1 MNRKILLFTFVIS
14 LAVNT
19 NSQTACTYPQG
30 FYGIQGPKGCYNNST
45 IVSSTQMMLNAFG
58 TDPSVI
64 FGYVANRRFFT
75 LFKTDITNKNIFKM
89 LPGAHQGRKIAVDNV
104 LPYDGAYYADA
115 STWSLV
121 PIQPTGTATGRIN
134 NLLLS
139 NTITLWFNLRTST
152 SLGTIS
158 LAQDTLIT
166 SEQTSCGSGVPIGSP
181 TKWAIP
187 HSIFLVLNGGTVYT
201 NNVNGLLQLADDVL
215 GGVNTTVYI
224 PDRVQALDVITQ
236 AFAEC
241 RILTGTIPASAV
253 IKNSGQ
259 IKESQQP
266 DQSPISLKANPNP
279 SVLNFTITILSP
291 EQNSSIRLK
300 VLDLQG
306 RTIEE
311 RTTPANSK
319 IILGENYN
327 SGVYIIQA
335 RQGNYIQHLKLMK
348 IPGR

>member
-1 MNRKILLFTFVIS
+1 MTQKISLLTVVIS
-14 LAVNT
+14 LAVNA

-30 FYGIQGPKGCYNNST
+30 FYGSQSPKGCYNNST
-45 IVSSTQMMLNAFG
+45 LATSTQFMLNAFG
-58 TDPSVI
+58 TDQSVV
-64 FGYVANRRFFT
+64 FGNVANKRFFT

-89 LPGAHQGRKIAVDNV
+89 LPGAYTGKKIGVDNI

-115 STWSLV
+115 STWNLV
-121 PIQPTGTATGRIN
+121 PIQSTGTAIGRIN
-134 NLLLS
+134 NLLLA

-152 SLGTIS
+152 SLGAIS

-166 SEQTSCGSGVPIGSP
+166 SGQTGCGSGVPVGSP
-181 TKWAIP
+181 TKFGIP
-187 HSIFLVLNGGTVYT
+187 HSIILVLNGGAGYT
-201 NNVNGLLQLADDVL
+201 NNVNGLLQLANDVL
-215 GGVNTTVYI
+215 GGVNTSVFISTLL
-224 PDRVQALDVITQ
+224 QALDVINQ

-241 RILTGTIPASAV
+241 RILTGTIPASAA
-253 IKNSGQ
+253 IKNLEK

-266 DQSPISLKANPNP
+266 CESLISMKANPNP
-279 SVLNFTITILSP
+279 SVVNFSITILSP

-300 VLDLQG
+300 VLDLLG

-311 RTTPANSK
+311 RTTLANSR
-319 IILGENYN
+319 IILGESYN

-335 RQGNYIQHLKLMK
+335 RQGNFIQHLKLVK

>member
-1 MNRKILLFTFVIS
+1 MNRKILLLTAVI
-14 LAVNT
+14 LLIVNA
-19 NSQTACTYPQG
+19 NSQTACTYTQG
-30 FYGIQGPKGCYNNST
+30 FYGLPSPMGCYNDST
-45 IVSSTQMMLNAFG
+45 IISSTQFMLNAFG
-58 TDPSVI
+58 TDQSVI
-64 FGYVANRRFFT
+64 FGNVGRKRFFT
-75 LFKTDITNKNIFKM
+75 LFKTDITKKNIFKM
-89 LPGAHQGRKIAVDNV
+89 LPGAQAGKKIGVDNI

-121 PIQPTGTATGRIN
+121 PIQAFGVATGRVN

-139 NTITLWFNLRTST
+139 NTIALWFNIRTST

-181 TKWAIP
+181 TKFGVP
-187 HSIFLVLNGGTVYT
+187 HSIILVLNGGNGYT
-201 NNVNGLLQLADDVL
+201 NNVNGLLQLANDVL

-224 PDRVQALDVITQ
+224 PNLLQALDVITQ

-241 RILTGTIPASAV
+241 RILTGTIPASSV
-253 IKNSGQ
+253 IKNSEQ

-266 DQSPISLKANPNP
+266 DQSLISMKANPNP
-279 SVLNFTITILSP
+279 SVLNFTITILSR

-300 VLDLQG
+300 VLDLRG

-311 RTTPANSK
+311 RTTLANSK

-335 RQGNYIQHLKLMK
+335 RQGNYIQHLKLVK

>member
-1 MNRKILLFTFVIS
+1 MNRKILLLTAVI
-14 LAVNT
+14 LVIVNA
-19 NSQTACTYPQG
+19 NSQTACTYTQG
-30 FYGIQGPKGCYNNST
+30 FYGIPSPMGCYNDSTIINST
-45 IVSSTQMMLNAFG
+45 QFMLNAFG
-58 TDPSVI
+58 TDQSVI
-64 FGYVANRRFFT
+64 FGNVTNRRFFT
-75 LFKTDITNKNIFKM
+75 LFKTDITKKNIFKM
-89 LPGAHQGRKIAVDNV
+89 LPGAGAGKKIGVDNI

-121 PIQPTGTATGRIN
+121 PIQSFGVAMGRIN

-139 NTITLWFNLRTST
+139 NTIALWFNIRTST

-166 SEQTSCGSGVPIGSP
+166 SEQTSCGSGVPVGSP
-181 TKWAIP
+181 VKFGIP
-187 HSIFLVLNGGTVYT
+187 HSIILVLNGGTGYT
-201 NNVNGLLQLADDVL
+201 NNINGLLQLANDVL

-224 PDRVQALDVITQ
+224 PNLLQALDVITQ
-236 AFAEC
+236 AFTEC
-241 RILTGTIPASAV
+241 RILTGTIPASSV
-253 IKNSGQ
+253 IKNSEQ

-266 DQSPISLKANPNP
+266 DQSLISMKANPNP

-311 RTTPANSK
+311 RTTFANSK
-319 IILGENYN
+319 IVLGESYN
-327 SGVYIIQA
+327 SGVFIIQA
-335 RQGNYIQHLKLMK
+335 RQGNYIQHLKLVK

>member
-1 MNRKILLFTFVIS
+1 MNRKILLLTVVIS
-14 LAVNT
+14 LTINV

-30 FYGIQGPKGCYNNST
+30 FYGIQGPHGCYNNST
-45 IVSSTQMMLNAFG
+45 IITSTQFMLNAFG

-64 FGYVANRRFFT
+64 FGNVANRRFFT
-75 LFKTDITNKNIFKM
+75 LFKTDVTNKNIFKM
-89 LPGAHQGRKIAVDNV
+89 LPGAKQGKKIRVDNI

-121 PIQPTGTATGRIN
+121 PIQPTGTAKGRIN

-152 SLGTIS
+152 SLGSIS

-181 TKWAIP
+181 TKWTIP
-187 HSIFLVLNGGTVYT
+187 HSIILVLNGGTVYT
-201 NNVNGLLQLADDVL
+201 NNVNGLLQLANDVL

-224 PDRVQALDVITQ
+224 PDLQQALDIITQ
-236 AFAEC
+236 AFAGC
-241 RILTGTIPASAV
+241 RILTGTIPASAA
-253 IKNSGQ
+253 IKNSEQ
-259 IKESQQP
+259 IKESHQP
-266 DQSPISLKANPNP
+266 NQSLISMKANPNP
-279 SVLNFTITILSP
+279 SIANFTITILSP

-311 RTTPANSK
+311 KTTLANSK

-335 RQGNYIQHLKLMK
+335 RQGNYIQYLKLVK

>member
-1 MNRKILLFTFVIS
+1 MNRKILLLTAVI
-14 LAVNT
+14 LVIVNA
-19 NSQTACTYPQG
+19 NSQTACTYTQG
-30 FYGIQGPKGCYNNST
+30 FYGIPSPMGCYNDSTIINST
-45 IVSSTQMMLNAFG
+45 QFMLNAFG
-58 TDPSVI
+58 TDQSVI
-64 FGYVANRRFFT
+64 FGNVTNRRFFT
-75 LFKTDITNKNIFKM
+75 LFKTDITKKNIFKM
-89 LPGAHQGRKIAVDNV
+89 LPGAGAGKKIGVDNI

-121 PIQPTGTATGRIN
+121 PIQPFGVATGRIN

-139 NTITLWFNLRTST
+139 NTIALWFNIHTSI

-166 SEQTSCGSGVPIGSP
+166 SEQTSCGSGVPVGSP
-181 TKWAIP
+181 TKFGIP
-187 HSIFLVLNGGTVYT
+187 HSIILVLNGGTGYT
-201 NNVNGLLQLADDVL
+201 NNVNGLLQLANDVL

-224 PDRVQALDVITQ
+224 PNLLQALDVITQ

-253 IKNSGQ
+253 IKNSEQ

-266 DQSPISLKANPNP
+266 DQSLISMKANPNP

-311 RTTPANSK
+311 RTTLANSK
-319 IILGENYN
+319 IILGESYN
-327 SGVYIIQA
+327 SGIYIIQA
-335 RQGNYIQHLKLMK
+335 RQGNYIQHLKLVK

>member
-1 MNRKILLFTFVIS
+1 
-14 LAVNT
+14 
-19 NSQTACTYPQG
+19 
-30 FYGIQGPKGCYNNST
+30 
-45 IVSSTQMMLNAFG
+45 MLNAFG
-58 TDPSVI
+58 TDQSVI
-64 FGYVANRRFFT
+64 FGNVTNRRFFT
-75 LFKTDITNKNIFKM
+75 LFKTDITKKNIFKM
-89 LPGAHQGRKIAVDNV
+89 LPGAGAGKKIGVDNI

-121 PIQPTGTATGRIN
+121 PIQSTGSAKGRIN

-139 NTITLWFNLRTST
+139 NTITLWFNLQTST

-158 LAQDTLIT
+158 LGQDTLTT

-181 TKWAIP
+181 TKWLIP
-187 HSIFLVLNGGTVYT
+187 HSIILVLNGGTTYT
-201 NNVNGLLQLADDVL
+201 NNVNGLLQLANDVL

-224 PDRVQALDVITQ
+224 PDLQQALDVITQ

-241 RILTGTIPASAV
+241 RILTGTIPAPAA

-279 SVLNFTITILSP
+279 GVSNFTITILSP

-311 RTTPANSK
+311 RTTPANSR
-319 IILGENYN
+319 ITLGENYN
-327 SGVYIIQA
+327 SGIYIIQA
-335 RQGNYIQHLKLMK
+335 RQGNYIQHLKLVK
-348 IPGR
+348 ISER